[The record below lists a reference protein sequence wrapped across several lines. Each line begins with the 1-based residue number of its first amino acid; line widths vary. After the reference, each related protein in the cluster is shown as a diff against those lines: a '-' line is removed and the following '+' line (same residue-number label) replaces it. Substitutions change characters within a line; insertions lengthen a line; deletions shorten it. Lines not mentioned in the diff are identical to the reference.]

1 MLFAVLCTDKPNAL
15 RVRMDTRPEHIVF
28 LDDLNAKGGLAF
40 AGPFLDDTGKPNGSL
55 VVIKAETIEEA
66 QAIAADDPYAKAGL
80 FAHVDIKPWNWVFNK
95 PEA

>member
-15 RVRMDTRPEHIVF
+15 QLRMDTRPEHVAF
-28 LDDLNAKGGLAF
+28 LNDLNAKGVLTF
-40 AGPFLDDTGKPNGSL
+40 AGPFLDDAGKPNGSL

-66 QAIAADDPYAKAGL
+66 GAIAAEDPYAKAGL
-80 FAHVDIKPWNWVFNK
+80 FAHVDIKPWNWVFNN